1 MVHPINCSHSIGLH
15 LLLLASGYFV
25 ISSGAGIVR
34 GSVGGACINDFVFC
48 IVFFLVKGGGGGGRG
63 SDSYTAGSTHP
74 RVRKFYG
81 PSLRTLK
88 CGPGSVITDP
98 RVRNYVP

>member
-1 MVHPINCSHSIGLH
+1 MGAHWNTQNTSKYITIHVM
-15 LLLLASGYFV
+15 YF
-25 ISSGAGIVR
+25 
-34 GSVGGACINDFVFC
+34 DVFC
-48 IVFFLVKGGGGGGRG
+48 VFQWAPITILPPLGQGWGVCIPVKKVLLRRR
-63 SDSYTAGSTHP
+63 SIFIICTAGSTHP